1 MKPETM
7 ALIVAAW
14 GAGLSTLLA
23 AIKVW
28 EVWRDRHRINVAYS
42 FATDEA
48 IGNTITIQNL
58 AGRPLILSYWE
69 LLYGTGTWPLW
80 NFEAMLWPDHD
91 HGHQKIEAYSA
102 YPLNFSEENHFDWR
116 SKALKG
122 RKIYIRLH
130 FAGRKPIV
138 RLVYPESP

>member
-14 GAGLSTLLA
+14 GAILSTLLA
-23 AIKVW
+23 GIKVW
-28 EVWRDRHRINVAYS
+28 GVWRDRHRIDVAYS
-42 FATDEA
+42 FATDENV
-48 IGNTITIQNL
+48 GNTISIRNL

-69 LLYGTGTWPLW
+69 LLYGTGTWPLK
-80 NFEAMLWPDHD
+80 NFEAMQWPDHD
-91 HGHQKIEAYSA
+91 HGDQKMETYSV
-102 YPLNFSEENHFDWR
+102 YPLTFSGGNHFDWS

-138 RLVYPESP
+138 RLVYPIAP